1 MAEKKKEIKKT
12 EKKAI
17 AVLKAPSPVI
27 QEDVYPA
34 IQIAEILGISSF
46 DFFIMKRAKN
56 IDDDTLLTTS
66 KFQKLYQEAVE
77 GR

>member
-1 MAEKKKEIKKT
+1 MAEKKKETKKI
-12 EKKAI
+12 EKRAI
-17 AVLKAPSPVI
+17 TAPKAPSPII

-34 IQIAEILGISSF
+34 VQIAEILGISSF

-56 IDDDTLLTTS
+56 INDDTLLTTS
-66 KFQKLYQEAVE
+66 KFQKFYQEAVE